1 MVATK
6 KPRTKAPLHS
16 DTRAQLLMIGTEILS
31 EKGFFSTGVEE
42 VLSKAG
48 VPKGS
53 FYYYFDSK
61 AAFGFAVVENYE
73 KIWAQKLTR
82 LLCDAAVP
90 PLERIHNYISEGER
104 GLEKYNYRRG
114 CLVGN
119 IGQEMNLL
127 DEQFRERILS
137 IFASWGEFIR
147 KCLEEARERGDISS
161 DIDIQEVSQF
171 FWLAWEGAIL
181 QAKLEHS
188 TRPIEEFR
196 SVLFKRILRKE

>member
-1 MVATK
+1 MVAAK

-16 DTRAQLLMIGTEILS
+16 DTRAHLLMIGTEILS

-73 KIWAQKLTR
+73 KLWAQKLTR
-82 LLCDAAVP
+82 LLCDAAVA
-90 PLERIHNYISEGER
+90 PLERIHNYISEGGR

-147 KCLEEARERGDISS
+147 KCLKEARERGDVPS
-161 DIDIQEVSQF
+161 DLDIEEVSRF

-196 SVLFKRILRKE
+196 SVLFKLILRKE